1 MKTIS
6 LRQPLPIGG
15 PVHHPSEGPVT
26 VDSDLADHL
35 IETGLA
41 DEVEDDGEE
50 GDDEGEVEDGLDD
63 LTLVDLGLL
72 VTKEGVPTHGATKK
86 ADIIAAIRAHRAPAE

>member
-41 DEVEDDGEE
+41 DEIA
-50 GDDEGEVEDGLDD
+50 DEGEGEDDQEDEDGLED

>member
-15 PVHHPSEGPVT
+15 PVHHPSEGPVI
-26 VDSDLADHL
+26 VDDDFANHL
-35 IETGLA
+35 IENGLA
-41 DEVEDDGEE
+41 DEVEEDG
-50 GDDEGEVEDGLDD
+50 GEVEDAEDGLDD
-63 LTLVDLGLL
+63 LTLVDLGML

>member
-26 VDSDLADHL
+26 VDNDLADHL

-41 DEVEDDGEE
+41 DEVA
-50 GDDEGEVEDGLDD
+50 DEGEDEDDQEDNDGLED
-63 LTLVDLGLL
+63 LTLIDLGLL